1 MSTLMSPRPA
11 DTQKGWE
18 LTRLPVVRN
27 LLRQRALNWT
37 VMTAAFVGFILAIA
51 AGILG
56 TAAGSANFGI
66 VFVWIVW
73 WGLLM
78 GVLLPLGGR
87 LWCFICPIP
96 APGEWLQR
104 KALVD
109 PPVNDAAGLLSIED
123 PRRPAQRWTLS
134 RGWHWPKSLR
144 GIWLQNVGFLGVAL
158 FSTVILTRPS
168 VTGWA
173 LLAFL
178 AGAVGLAMFFERRS
192 FCRYVCPVGGFIGL
206 YSLVAP
212 VELRVRDPLVCQ
224 DHRTKDCYLGNEAG
238 YGCPWLEQPWT
249 MDRNAYCGLCGECLR
264 TCTKDNV
271 AVNIRLPGPD
281 LLVAHGW
288 RLDEAYKAFIML
300 ACAAIYPVVFLGP
313 WGWLKAWANLA
324 TPQGFGLYA
333 TGFLAV
339 NLLVLPGIHL
349 GTAILMRW
357 VANLRN
363 VPVRR
368 LFIALAYALVPL
380 GLAAWMAFTVSLVF
394 ANLSYALP
402 VLSDPFGWGWNLLGT
417 RDFTWHPWLTGW
429 VPPMQAVLLIAGL
442 IASIVAADAIL
453 RKLGRGRIVI
463 GGLAIQTALLTIETA
478 FLLWLYLGA
487 SA

>member
-1 MSTLMSPRPA
+1 MSTLMSRRPA
-11 DTQKGWE
+11 DTQKRWE
-18 LTRLPVVRN
+18 LTRWPVVRN

-78 GVLLPLGGR
+78 GALLPLGGR

-109 PPVNDAAGLLSIED
+109 PPANEAAGLLSIDD
-123 PRRPAQRWTLS
+123 PGRPAQRWTLS
-134 RGWHWPKSLR
+134 WGWRWPKSLR

-168 VTGWA
+168 ATGWV

-249 MDRNAYCGLCGECLR
+249 MDRNAYCGFCGECLR

-271 AVNIRLPGPD
+271 AVNMRLPGPD

-313 WGWLKAWANLA
+313 WGWLKAWANLG

-333 TGFLAV
+333 LGFLAV

-349 GTAILMRW
+349 GTAILTRW
-357 VANLRN
+357 VAGLRDM
-363 VPVRR
+363 PVRR
-368 LFIALAYALVPL
+368 LFVALAYALVPL

-417 RDFTWHPWLTGW
+417 RDFTWHPWLTAW

-442 IASIVAADAIL
+442 MASIVAADAIL
-453 RKLGRGRIVI
+453 RKLGRGRTVI